1 MHNRMQ
7 LSKPRSSRRCY
18 ENIMFA
24 GLVAIAL
31 GGCRE
36 ESAPPPPPTPM
47 VKVATVKRGA
57 LTEYY
62 KYNGVLRAASTV
74 EVRARVRGFVERIE
88 FEPST
93 DVNKGDLLF
102 VLEQDRYQAAIDRA
116 DGQLQQARARLEL
129 AQTTFDRVQRV
140 FEKNAASEDEMSNA
154 RADLSQ
160 RQAEVKTAEADLK
173 DAQIDLSYTEIR
185 APLSGRVDDHQVD
198 VGDLVGSSEATL
210 LCTIVQMDPVH
221 AYFDVSERIVMQYL
235 ERGKDGTIDETTP
248 PAFLGL
254 INEEGYPHK
263 GRIDYVDNML
273 DPSTG
278 TISVRASYENPRTLL
293 YPGLFCR
300 IRVPAFETDEALL
313 IEEKAVGSG
322 LDGKYILMLDEK
334 DIVSRQSV
342 ALGERTDDGRIQVI
356 EGLQGG
362 ERYIVEGLQKAR
374 PGMPV
379 KPTPYETNASK
390 TADSNDTTTNAE
402 DGSDV

>member
-1 MHNRMQ
+1 LATSTSAFSQDPLINWLGRH
-7 LSKPRSSRRCY
+7 
-18 ENIMFA
+18 
-24 GLVAIAL
+24 VALLLTGGFAL
-31 GGCRE
+31 GVAYM
-36 ESAPPPPPTPM
+36 SLIPFDFVAAPAWDPT
-47 VKVATVKRGA
+47 A
-57 LTEYY
+57 
-62 KYNGVLRAASTV
+62 KYIGYLRLNDIS
-74 EVRARVRGFVERIE
+74 
-88 FEPST
+88 
-93 DVNKGDLLF
+93 
-102 VLEQDRYQAAIDRA
+102 
-116 DGQLQQARARLEL
+116 
-129 AQTTFDRVQRV
+129 
-140 FEKNAASEDEMSNA
+140 
-154 RADLSQ
+154 
-160 RQAEVKTAEADLK
+160 
-173 DAQIDLSYTEIR
+173 
-185 APLSGRVDDHQVD
+185 
-198 VGDLVGSSEATL
+198 
-210 LCTIVQMDPVH
+210 
-221 AYFDVSERIVMQYL
+221 
-235 ERGKDGTIDETTP
+235 
-248 PAFLGL
+248 
-254 INEEGYPHK
+254 
-263 GRIDYVDNML
+263 ML